1 MTDTPVRERF
11 RLDDESIQ
19 RDPFAYYPEL
29 REDAPVLPTQLGG
42 NPCWVLSRHQDIAAA
57 LKDPGTFS
65 SRTTPVP
72 TLLHMDPPDQQ
83 RMRAMVSSLFTRNT
97 VSSMEPF
104 IEARCAEL
112 IHELQA
118 AGGGDIVVDFAGP
131 LTVSVMARLLG
142 ISIDDVEMLRRS
154 TRLAAEHVR
163 ATRLGIPASPEATA
177 ASVELLDFATDIVR
191 SGSFTADGVIA
202 TLAQITADGDLT
214 EEECSH
220 FIVLLIVAG
229 HTTTTNLI
237 SNSLFTLAQRP
248 GDLARLREEPA
259 YTQKFI
265 EEVLRTRPSFQRI
278 LRVTTRD
285 VVVSGT
291 RIPAGSTVYLLLG
304 SANRDP
310 SVFEDPETF
319 EADQRREMH
328 FAFGHGIHTC
338 LGQWLARL
346 EANTALTSI
355 AARLS
360 LITLDPERGPE
371 HLAGGTYNEFGFEHL
386 PVRVQ
391 ALTVGRGRMTGGQ
404 PATMRTMSRS
414 HTELTLGQG
423 REFEVDARVTAKDFS
438 ANDVVALELCR
449 ADDEPFPP
457 WKPGAHIDLI
467 LPAAPTRQYS
477 LCGNPA
483 DQHTWRIGV
492 LRDQAGCGSSRYV
505 HDELEAGATVRV
517 RGPRN
522 NFPLVASPRY
532 LFIAGGI
539 GITPLLPMIA
549 QVDAAGGDW
558 TLVYGGRER
567 RSMGFLSELEVYGP
581 RVRIKPQDETGLL
594 DLDALLGSPQ
604 DDTLVYC
611 CGPEPLLAAVEDRCR
626 DWPSGTLHVERFQP
640 RPVDETTE
648 QTSFEVVLEQSDV
661 TLTVPAGRSI
671 LDVVDEAGVFVLASC
686 REGTCGTCETRVIE
700 GRPDHRD
707 SVLDEQVRASNE
719 CMMIYVSRSQTS
731 RLVLDL

>member
-1 MTDTPVRERF
+1 MTDTPVHERF

-19 RDPFAYYPEL
+19 RDPFAYYPGL
-29 REDAPVLPTQLGG
+29 RQDTPVLRTELGG
-42 NPCWVLSRHQDIAAA
+42 NPCWVLSRHEDITAA
-57 LKDPGTFS
+57 LRDPGTFS

-72 TLLHMDPPDQQ
+72 TVLHMDPPDQQ

-104 IEARCAEL
+104 IETRCDEL
-112 IHELQA
+112 IDELQVT
-118 AGGGDIVVDFAGP
+118 GGGDIVVDFAGP

-142 ISIDDVEMLRRS
+142 ISIDNVETLRRS
-154 TRLAAEHVR
+154 TRLSAEYVR
-163 ATRLGIPASPEATA
+163 AMRLGITASPEAAA
-177 ASVELLDFATDIVR
+177 ASVQLLDFATDIVR
-191 SGSFTADGVIA
+191 SGHYTADGVIA
-202 TLAQITADGDLT
+202 TLAQLAADGDLS
-214 EEECSH
+214 EIECSH

-248 GDLARLREEPA
+248 GDLARLRDEPA

-285 VVVSGT
+285 VLVSGT
-291 RIPAGSTVYLLLG
+291 QIPAGSTVYLLLG
-304 SANRDP
+304 SANRD
-310 SVFEDPETF
+310 SNVFEDPELF
-319 EADQRREMH
+319 DADQRREMH
-328 FAFGHGIHTC
+328 FAFGFGIHTC

-346 EANTALTSI
+346 EANTALTSV
-355 AARLS
+355 AARMS
-360 LITLDPERGPE
+360 SITLDPERRPE

-391 ALTVGRGRMTGGQ
+391 TLTDGRSQVTGSQ
-404 PATMRTMSRS
+404 TRTKNRS
-414 HTELTLGQG
+414 HTELTLGHG
-423 REFEVDARVTAKDFS
+423 REFEVDARVTTKVLC
-438 ANDVVALELCR
+438 ANDVAALELSR
-449 ADDEPFPP
+449 ADDEPFPV

-477 LCGNPA
+477 LCGTPA

-492 LRDQAGCGSSRYV
+492 LRDEAGRGSSRYV

-522 NFPLVASPRY
+522 NFSLVASPRY

-549 QVDAAGGDW
+549 QVDAAGSDW
-558 TLVYGGRER
+558 SLVYGGRER
-567 RSMGFLSELEVYGP
+567 RSMGFVSELEAYGP
-581 RVRIKPQDETGLL
+581 RVSIMPQDETGLL
-594 DLDALLGSPQ
+594 DLDTLLGSPQ

-626 DWPSGTLHVERFQP
+626 NWPSDALHVERFQP
-640 RPVDETTE
+640 RPVDDSTE
-648 QTSFEVVLEQSDV
+648 QTAFDVVLGQSDM
-661 TLTVPAGRSI
+661 TLAVPIGLSI
-671 LDVVDEAGVFVLASC
+671 LDVVEEAGVFVLASC

-700 GRPDHRD
+700 GRPEHRD
-707 SVLDEQVRASNE
+707 SVLDEHVRASNE
-719 CMMIYVSRSQTS
+719 CIMICVSRSKTP